1 MNIVRKKICWSLLGL
16 KGLRTS
22 MKNFFFYQARKDS
35 LSESKDVEEEVRS
48 LMESKSFIFSDL
60 S

>member
-1 MNIVRKKICWSLLGL
+1 
-16 KGLRTS
+16 

-48 LMESKSFIFSDL
+48 LMESKSYFFRFVIGKSIVKL
-60 S
+60 ITKITNPLYIM

>member
-1 MNIVRKKICWSLLGL
+1 
-16 KGLRTS
+16 

-35 LSESKDVEEEVRS
+35 LSESKDVGEEVRS